1 MFQLTVD
8 ENLWLAFNIERLFYV
23 DVNLINL
30 AILSV
35 AVVVFLRGRKLYK
48 IRKSENNLKET
59 ANA

>member
-30 AILSV
+30 AILGAIV
-35 AVVVFLRGRKLYK
+35 IVFLRGRKLYK
-48 IRKSENNLKET
+48 TRKAK
-59 ANA
+59 

>member
-30 AILSV
+30 AILG
-35 AVVVFLRGRKLYK
+35 AIVVVFLRGRKLYK
-48 IRKSENNLKET
+48 TRKAK
-59 ANA
+59 